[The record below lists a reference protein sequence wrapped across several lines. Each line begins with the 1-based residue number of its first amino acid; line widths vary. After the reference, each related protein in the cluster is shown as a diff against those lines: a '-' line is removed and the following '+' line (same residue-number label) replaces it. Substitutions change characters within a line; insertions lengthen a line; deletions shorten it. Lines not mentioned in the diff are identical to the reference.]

1 MADELIR
8 IEGIQEL
15 MSLITDMSQ
24 LKPVKDGVTAAALY
38 LKGKVAVY
46 PAMKRPSRASVYG
59 LQPLTIKVFGKYQA
73 TVMSP
78 FKTAKQHGFFFA
90 ALRKGQIDVP
100 YRRGESAG
108 SETFGRRW
116 AVQTEN
122 YGLRAIVGNNAS
134 YGPQLMDEEQQSL
147 YARAVGWRTVQA
159 ILKEE
164 RDTITGIVQQG
175 LQAAITKR

>member
-8 IEGIQEL
+8 IEGIREL
-15 MSLITDMSQ
+15 MSLLTDISQ
-24 LKPVKDGVTAAALY
+24 LAPVKDGVAAAALY
-38 LKGKVAVY
+38 LKGKVDKY
-46 PAMKRPSRASVYG
+46 PAIKRPTRASVYG
-59 LQPLTIKVFGKYQA
+59 TTFKSVKQRKY
-73 TVMSP
+73 
-78 FKTAKQHGFFFA
+78 FFA
-90 ALRKGQIDVP
+90 ALKKGEIEVP
-100 YRRGESAG
+100 YRRGESPS

-116 AVQTEN
+116 TIETGN

-159 ILKEE
+159 ILNEE

-175 LQAAITKR
+175 LQMAIAKR